1 MRRHRACG
9 TIPVAALPGPW
20 SDGLMSQQPP
30 PTALSDPAI
39 EDIELLVV
47 GGGKAGK
54 TLAMEWANAGR
65 RVAMIERG
73 WIGGTCIN
81 VACIPTK
88 TLVTSARA
96 LRMARRARE
105 LGFVVGQLPGDP
117 LAGDVAVDIDLLRAH
132 KEGVVGEMVASQRSL
147 FLASGMDLVI
157 GEAVFVAPRTVRV
170 TADDGSRRTLRGEQV
185 VINTGARPLVPDLD
199 GLTDVPYLTSETL
212 LELRTIPR
220 SLVVLGGG
228 VVSTELAQMFAVFGS
243 SVTVIERG
251 PHLLSRLDPA
261 VSDAVA
267 DALRADGVDVRLS
280 APAHSVAR
288 AHWPGGEGVV
298 VHLADGSQITADA
311 LLVATGRTPATA
323 TLDLPSA
330 GVDVTD
336 RGFVATDEFL
346 RTTAPGTWAAGD
358 VAGTPQFTHASYDD
372 YRVLRA
378 NLAGGSVSTAG
389 RVIPS
394 AVFIDPELAM
404 IGLSQVQ
411 AEAAGY
417 TVKVARMPVAKIP
430 RAHTL
435 RATAGLWSAVVDAD
449 TNLLLGVTL
458 MGAEAS
464 ESLTSAQMV
473 MSAGLP
479 YTALRDAIIIH
490 PTMTEGFTLL
500 FAGID

>member
-1 MRRHRACG
+1 M
-9 TIPVAALPGPW
+9 
-20 SDGLMSQQPP
+20 
-30 PTALSDPAI
+30 
-39 EDIELLVV
+39 V

-65 RVAMIERG
+65 RVAMVERG
-73 WIGGTCIN
+73 WLGGTCIN

-96 LRMARRARE
+96 LRTARRARE
-105 LGFVVGQLPGDP
+105 LGFVVGQLPGDQS
-117 LAGDVAVDIDLLRAH
+117 GDQSSDQSSSATVDLDLLAAH
-132 KEGVVGEMVASQRSL
+132 KEGVVAEMVDSQREL

-157 GEAVFVAPRTVRV
+157 GEAVFTGPRTVEV
-170 TADDGSRRTLRGEQV
+170 TAPDGSRRTLRGEQV
-185 VINTGARPLVPDLD
+185 VINTGARPLVPDLE
-199 GLTDVPYLTSETL
+199 GLADVPYLTSETL
-212 LELRTIPR
+212 LDLRALPSR
-220 SLVVLGGG
+220 LVVLGGG
-228 VVSTELAQMFAVFGS
+228 VVAVEMAQMFAVFGS
-243 SVTVIERG
+243 QVTVIERG
-251 PHLLSRLDPA
+251 PHLLGRLDPEI
-261 VSDAVA
+261 SEAVA
-267 DALRADGVDVRLS
+267 DALRADGVDVRLGS
-280 APAHSVAR
+280 PAQSVTRSGA
-288 AHWPGGEGVV
+288 GDDVV
-298 VHLADGSQITADA
+298 VHLADGSEVAGDA
-311 LLVATGRTPATA
+311 LLVATGRTPSTA
-323 TLDLPSA
+323 DLGLAVA
-330 GVDVTD
+330 GVELTE

-346 RTTAPGTWAAGD
+346 HTSAPGTWAAGD

-389 RVIPS
+389 RVIPA

-404 IGLSQVQ
+404 IGMSQAQ
-411 AEAAGY
+411 AEAAGH

-435 RATAGLWSAVVDAD
+435 RETAGVWTAVVDAETD
-449 TNLLLGVTL
+449 LLLGVTL

-464 ESLTSAQMV
+464 ESLTTAQMV

>member
-1 MRRHRACG
+1 MSH
-9 TIPVAALPGPW
+9 PSPSPAAT
-20 SDGLMSQQPP
+20 S
-30 PTALSDPAI
+30 TTVTDPAI
-39 EDIELLVV
+39 EEVELLVV

-54 TLAMEWANAGR
+54 TLAMEWANAGHA
-65 RVAMIERG
+65 VAMVERG

-96 LRMARRARE
+96 LRTARRARE
-105 LGFVVGQLPGDP
+105 LGFVVGQLPGDG
-117 LAGDVAVDIDLLRAH
+117 AESVAVDVDLLRAH
-132 KEGVVGEMVASQRSL
+132 KAGVVAEMVDSQREL
-147 FLASGMDLVI
+147 FLGSGMDLVV
-157 GEAVFVAPRTVRV
+157 GEAVFIGPCTVEV
-170 TADDGSRRTLRGEQV
+170 TADDGSRRRIRGGQV

-199 GLTDVPYLTSETL
+199 GLADVPYLTSESL
-212 LELRTIPR
+212 LELTALPR
-220 SLVVLGGG
+220 HLVVLGGG
-228 VVSTELAQMFAVFGS
+228 VVAVEMAQMFAVFGS
-243 SVTVIERG
+243 RVTVVERG
-251 PHLLSRLDPA
+251 PRLLGRLDAA

-267 DALRADGVDVRLS
+267 DALRADAIDVRLDS
-280 APAHSVAR
+280 PARSVAR
-288 AHWPGGEGVV
+288 LPDGDGVV
-298 VHLADGSQITADA
+298 VHLADGSQVTGDA
-311 LLVATGRTPATA
+311 LLVATGRKPATEG
-323 TLDLPSA
+323 LGLEKA
-330 GVDVTD
+330 GVELTD

-346 RTTAPGTWAAGD
+346 HTTAPRTWAAGD

-378 NLAGGSVSTAG
+378 NLAGGAVSTAG

-404 IGLSQVQ
+404 IGLSQAQ
-411 AEAAGY
+411 AEAAGH

-435 RATAGLWSAVVDAD
+435 RETAGVWTAVVDAETD
-449 TNLLLGVTL
+449 LLLGVTL
-458 MGAEAS
+458 LGAEAS
-464 ESLTSAQMV
+464 ESLTTAQMV